1 MSIVPATG
9 APKRTALW
17 PEAWREI
24 RLMLMSYL
32 LRLMLWMCPVDP
44 GTVPIRR
51 ETVAVFSE
59 FRVDVPGRSRNGAD
73 HRSDTG
79 SCYRIQGRPF

>member
-44 GTVPIRR
+44 GTVPIIEVIRDLAIAFKGDLSKPPDS
-51 ETVAVFSE
+51 AVQS
-59 FRVDVPGRSRNGAD
+59 
-73 HRSDTG
+73 
-79 SCYRIQGRPF
+79 I